1 MELQILKE
9 ADRHRYRWNNSDDT
23 VIEFALTWNGHIEYH
38 QTIDRES
45 DDSQWRV
52 GTTGLPP
59 EDADHVWR
67 WYTDV
72 YETASVN
79 DNCSRGVRAFFERA
93 VLFPRRMAIE
103 HTQCQKSVGSAL
115 RADWAQWV
123 VDRGI
128 TFADGDRTALLI
140 EEEGSSTVPIPRQRD
155 SHT

>member
-9 ADRHRYRWNNSDDT
+9 ADRHRYQWNDSGDII
-23 VIEFALTWNGHIEYH
+23 IEFTLTRNGHIEYH
-38 QTIDRES
+38 YTINRES

-59 EDADHVWR
+59 EDANHVWR
-67 WYTDV
+67 WYTAV

-79 DNCSRGVRAFFERA
+79 DNRSRGVRAFFERA

-103 HTQCQKSVGSAL
+103 HTQCQKPGEPAL

-123 VDRGI
+123 VDCGM
-128 TFADGDRTALLI
+128 TFADGDRLTLLI
-140 EEEGSSTVPIPRQRD
+140 EEEGSTTVPIPRQQD

>member
-1 MELQILKE
+1 MELQILKGT
-9 ADRHRYRWNNSDDT
+9 DRHRYRWNNSDGT
-23 VIEFALTWNGHIEYH
+23 VIELTLTRNGHIDYH
-38 QTIDRES
+38 HTIDRES

-59 EDADHVWR
+59 EDADHIWQ
-67 WYTDV
+67 WYIDV

-79 DNCSRGVRAFFERA
+79 DNRSRGVRTFFERA

-103 HTQCQKSVGSAL
+103 RTRCQKPVSSAL
-115 RADWAQWV
+115 RADWVHWV

-140 EEEGSSTVPIPRQRD
+140 EEEGSSTVPIP
-155 SHT
+155 

>member
-1 MELQILKE
+1 MELQIFKE
-9 ADRHRYRWNNSDDT
+9 TDRHRYRWRDSGET
-23 VIEFALTWNGHIEYH
+23 IIELTLTRNGHVDYH
-38 QTIDRES
+38 HTLDCES
-45 DDSQWRV
+45 DGSQWRV

-79 DNCSRGVRAFFERA
+79 DNRSRGVRAFFERA
-93 VLFPRRMAIE
+93 VLFPRRIAME
-103 HTQCQKSVGSAL
+103 HSQCQNPVASAL

-140 EEEGSSTVPIPRQRD
+140 EEEGSSTVPIPRQQD